1 MNMNNGKIQY
11 SYNINKKKI
20 AQFLNIKKRKKKVQ
34 VKNIFL
40 INDKL
45 FYFFTKFICTKI

>member
-11 SYNINKKKI
+11 SYNINKKI
-20 AQFLNIKKRKKKVQ
+20 AQFLNIKKKKVQ

-45 FYFFTKFICTKI
+45 FIFLQKFICTKI